1 VRKRS
6 AKPAGALWEELQ
18 KDEKTMADHVDDMEI
33 LSYPVID
40 RIYRKLQGS
49 FQ

>member
-18 KDEKTMADHVDDMEI
+18 KDEKTMADHIDSMGI
-33 LSYPVID
+33 LSYPVMD
-40 RIYRKLQGS
+40 RTYPKLQGS
-49 FQ
+49 F